1 MLWNN
6 NEKSTKLPEKI
17 CKVKNKRSIY
27 WNFRLSY
34 MAILAWKGL
43 TDFRRGPYAPKILD
57 YINNRLKKDPVYY
70 Y

>member
-6 NEKSTKLPEKI
+6 NEKSRKKI
-17 CKVKNKRSIY
+17 FKVKNKRYIS

-57 YINNRLKKDPVYY
+57 YISYIL
-70 Y
+70 